1 MNIATIFS
9 LHEVKVILVNTSMTK
24 IECWCTDDATQVFK
38 GDLYLND
45 GELIRVELCE
55 GCLTLLI
62 AKLTALKN
70 TVAIEVDHREVNHIT
85 GNLSVTKKSVKYVP
99 VSSNGYRMIP

>member
-1 MNIATIFS
+1 
-9 LHEVKVILVNTSMTK
+9 
-24 IECWCTDDATQVFK
+24 VF
-38 GDLYLND
+38 N
-45 GELIRVELCE
+45 
-55 GCLTLLI
+55 LLI